1 MSVGARVGG
10 GHVGM
15 RSMLGSDPT
24 RLGDAKFDWS
34 VVRRVV
40 RFAKPYRWMLLGY
53 LGVIVVVA
61 LVQLLPPLIFRQI
74 IDEAIPRGV
83 DQGESTLLHLLAGLA
98 VLAAIANAALAI
110 VERWLS
116 ARVGEGVIYDLRV
129 QVFAHVQRMP
139 LAFFTRTQTGALTN
153 RLNSDVI
160 GAQRALTTT
169 IGGVASNVITLVTT
183 LVAMALLEWRLTL
196 LSLVVLPLF
205 IVPARRVG
213 RRLQAL
219 TRRQMD
225 LNASMNATMT
235 ERFNVSGALLVKL
248 FGRSVDEERSFS
260 DRADAVRRTGIRSA
274 LYGRTFFIALGLV
287 GAIGTAAVYWVGGLQ
302 VIDGS
307 LSIGTLVALAAFV
320 TRLYG
325 PLTSLSN
332 AHVDLLTAMVS
343 FERVFEVLDAP
354 LPLVD
359 RPGAVDLTDA
369 RGRIEIDDV
378 RFTYP
383 DTVIVP
389 TLELDP
395 TVGLGLRAA
404 VAAAEAAVGDGE
416 SPGSNGS
423 GNGARDGTGDR
434 AGDGTRGHA
443 GSRAGD
449 VAPARDGVPAAR
461 DGVPAGGEPVAREV
475 LHGVSAT
482 IEPGQLVALVGPSG
496 GGKTTLSML
505 VPRIYD
511 VTHGAVRVDGHDV
524 RDLTQDSLH
533 GAIGVVTQDPH
544 LFHDSVGN
552 NLRYA
557 RPTATDGELVAAA
570 EAAQIHEVIA
580 RLPEGYDTV
589 VGERGY
595 RLSGGEK
602 QRLAIARM
610 LLKNPAIVILDE
622 ATSQLD
628 SENEAAIQRAL
639 AEALRDRTSI
649 VIAHR
654 LSTIANA
661 DLILVMDE
669 GLIVERGVHHDL
681 LASGGLYADLYRTLV
696 REDVDR
702 VAEDA
707 TAALGLA

>member
-1 MSVGARVGG
+1 MRGG
-10 GHVGM
+10 PSG
-15 RSMLGSDPT
+15 MLGADPSQ
-24 RLGDAKFDWS
+24 LGDARFDVD
-34 VVRRVV
+34 VVRRVL
-40 RFAKPYRWMLLGY
+40 RFAKPYRWLLLGY
-53 LGVIVVVA
+53 LGVIVAVA
-61 LVQLLPPLIFRQI
+61 LVQLVPPLLFREI
-74 IDEAIPRGV
+74 IDEAIPRGI
-83 DQGESTLLHLLAGLA
+83 DQGDNSLLHVLAGLA
-98 VLAAIANAALAI
+98 VLAAAGSAGLAI
-110 VERWLS
+110 VERWMS
-116 ARVGEGVIYDLRV
+116 SRIGEGVIYDLRV
-129 QVFAHVQRMP
+129 AVFDHVQHMP
-139 LAFFTRTQTGALTN
+139 ISFFTRTQTGALTN

-169 IGGVASNVITLVTT
+169 IGGVVSNLIVLVTT

-205 IVPARRVG
+205 IVPAKRVG
-213 RRLQAL
+213 RRLQAV

-225 LNASMNATMT
+225 LNASMNTTMT

-248 FGRSVDEERSFS
+248 FGRLDDEQRSFAR
-260 DRADAVRRTGIRSA
+260 RADGVRRTGIRAA

-287 GAIGTAAVYWVGGLQ
+287 GAIGTAAVYWVGGMRVVSGALT
-302 VIDGS
+302 V
-307 LSIGTLVALAAFV
+307 GTLVALAAYV

-359 RPGAVDLTDA
+359 RPGAVALPPA

-383 DTVIVP
+383 DEVVVP

-395 TVGLGLRAA
+395 TVGLVRAS
-404 VAAAEAAVGDGE
+404 GNG
-416 SPGSNGS
+416 NGS
-423 GNGARDGTGDR
+423 GAVRRDG
-434 AGDGTRGHA
+434 
-443 GSRAGD
+443 
-449 VAPARDGVPAAR
+449 PAA
-461 DGVPAGGEPVAREV
+461 GERAPGREV

-496 GGKTTLSML
+496 SGKTTLSML
-505 VPRIYD
+505 VPRLYD
-511 VTHGAVRVDGHDV
+511 VTAGAIRIDGHDV
-524 RDLTQDSLH
+524 RDVTQNSLH
-533 GAIGVVTQDPH
+533 AAIGAVTQDPH
-544 LFHDSVGN
+544 LFHETVGA

-557 RPTATDGELVAAA
+557 RPGATDAEIVAAA
-570 EAAQIHEVIA
+570 RAAQIHDVIA
-580 RLPEGYDTV
+580 ALPDGFDTV

-610 LLKNPAIVILDE
+610 LLKDPAIVILDE

-639 AEALRDRTSI
+639 AQALAGRTSI

-654 LSTIANA
+654 LSTITTA
-661 DLILVMDE
+661 DQILVMDD
-669 GLIVERGVHHDL
+669 GRIVERGVHADL
-681 LASGGLYADLYRTLV
+681 LAAGGLYADLYRTLV
-696 REDVDR
+696 RDGVMAAGDGHGR
-702 VAEDA
+702 GDSSIGGG
-707 TAALGLA
+707 TAAVGLP